1 MFNSFSMVN
10 NEHIHHVQF
19 NCVQPVGIEIA
30 RNGIYI
36 TRDMADKAL
45 GDGFVAFVNM
55 DNAYK
60 AIYMHDQKH
69 IQHRFGRTW
78 SLEGK
83 RGGRKS
89 K

>member
-1 MFNSFSMVN
+1 MFG
-10 NEHIHHVQF
+10 NEAGFELI
-19 NCVQPVGIEIA
+19 NESNLDIEIA

-60 AIYMHDQKH
+60 AIDMHDQKR
-69 IQHRFGRTW
+69 IQHRFGWTW
-78 SLEGK
+78 CF
-83 RGGRKS
+83 
-89 K
+89 

>member
-1 MFNSFSMVN
+1 MKVSI
-10 NEHIHHVQF
+10 HILF
-19 NCVQPVGIEIA
+19 IFAINLDIEIA

-60 AIYMHDQKH
+60 AIGIYDRQR
-69 IQHRFGRTW
+69 IQHRFDWTW
-78 SLEGK
+78 SFD
-83 RGGRKS
+83 KS
-89 K
+89 SKSTHKVGER